1 MVLSHVCPFVGTPA
15 QFPVLSLPTC
25 RDILKYIEFLRYNSI
40 AKKLIHV
47 FFFFFSCPSV
57 NICCTQFD
65 FRHSIKLPLYIWM
78 CRCTMVES
86 ADSCKYVSVFR
97 TNFVT
102 IQVVFVNILN
112 FLTEYSH
119 LFFIIPVYLL
129 TITLSKSLVL
139 VQL

>member
-1 MVLSHVCPFVGTPA
+1 
-15 QFPVLSLPTC
+15 
-25 RDILKYIEFLRYNSI
+25 
-40 AKKLIHV
+40 
-47 FFFFFSCPSV
+47 
-57 NICCTQFD
+57 
-65 FRHSIKLPLYIWM
+65 M
-78 CRCTMVES
+78 CRYMMVES

-119 LFFIIPVYLL
+119 LFFIIPVYLR

>member
-1 MVLSHVCPFVGTPA
+1 
-15 QFPVLSLPTC
+15 
-25 RDILKYIEFLRYNSI
+25 
-40 AKKLIHV
+40 
-47 FFFFFSCPSV
+47 
-57 NICCTQFD
+57 
-65 FRHSIKLPLYIWM
+65 M

-119 LFFIIPVYLL
+119 LFNIISCIPSYNNNVKIFSTRPAVAGL
-129 TITLSKSLVL
+129 IKK
-139 VQL
+139 VQLQLD

>member
-1 MVLSHVCPFVGTPA
+1 
-15 QFPVLSLPTC
+15 
-25 RDILKYIEFLRYNSI
+25 
-40 AKKLIHV
+40 
-47 FFFFFSCPSV
+47 
-57 NICCTQFD
+57 
-65 FRHSIKLPLYIWM
+65 M

-119 LFFIIPVYLL
+119 LFFIIPVYLR